1 MKAQNIQYETQ
12 FKPAQKQFKYRT
24 HTPIDYIPQ
33 IINFAENSHNLQLQ
47 QSKPCHRGYLEW
59 QQPHMHFPN
68 VFLRLKATSQNVMYL
83 WMCYKC
89 ANTSYTLSCS
99 LSKKKDLQREAYF
112 PMHYSCF
119 KYIQDLIPKFS
130 EEQKP
135 SATPP
140 C

>member
-68 VFLRLKATSQNVMYL
+68 VFLRLEATS
-83 WMCYKC
+83 
-89 ANTSYTLSCS
+89 
-99 LSKKKDLQREAYF
+99 
-112 PMHYSCF
+112 
-119 KYIQDLIPKFS
+119 
-130 EEQKP
+130 
-135 SATPP
+135 
-140 C
+140 